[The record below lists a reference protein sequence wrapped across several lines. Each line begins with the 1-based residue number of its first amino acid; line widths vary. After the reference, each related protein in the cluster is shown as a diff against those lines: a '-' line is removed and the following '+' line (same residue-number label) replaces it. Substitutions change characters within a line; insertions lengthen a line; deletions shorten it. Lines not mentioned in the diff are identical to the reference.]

1 MEELKPIIDF
11 NFFYSES
18 NITRPEDVILVL
30 CELLGATTLKAI
42 SRNIDEIYGEKIY
55 FVNSLSGWSVM
66 ASKL

>member
-18 NITRPEDVILVL
+18 NITRPEDVILV
-30 CELLGATTLKAI
+30 CELLGAITLKAI

-55 FVNSLSGWSVM
+55 FINSLSGW
-66 ASKL
+66 